1 MRRHIQKRS
10 HRTFLGGRTIR
21 RRTSR
26 HGRGTCPRPLR
37 VLKNAANANAGEKP
51 RSSIGR
57 SEHDRWNVLRGT
69 GCHSL
74 DGRCG
79 IVVRSRP
86 FGGIQLFGKS
96 GDRNFIDLL
105 NQIRVGKCS
114 SAISDALEACHI
126 SKKPVPKD
134 GIVPTKLYCTNKN
147 VDEEN
152 NRKLTQLP
160 GNVRLFQADNKFK
173 GNYDK
178 RTQQTISQNMDK
190 KVPEEL
196 RLKVG
201 AQVMLTRNMPHCNL
215 VNGSRGIVKSF
226 QEEGNTDF
234 MTTDKTSQASYGGGG
249 SSYGGGSAA
258 KKNKQYPV
266 VHFANGQKIMVKD
279 ESVFQG
285 GASGA
290 MTRTQLPL
298 KLAWSI
304 TVHKSQ
310 GMTIEGPSC
319 SWTMNLT
326 TDKSMLLSVV
336 LLL

>member
-105 NQIRVGKCS
+105 NQAKSGR
-114 SAISDALEACHI
+114 
-126 SKKPVPKD
+126 
-134 GIVPTKLYCTNKN
+134 
-147 VDEEN
+147 
-152 NRKLTQLP
+152 
-160 GNVRLFQADNKFK
+160 FK
-173 GNYDK
+173 
-178 RTQQTISQNMDK
+178 QMI
-190 KVPEEL
+190 
-196 RLKVG
+196 
-201 AQVMLTRNMPHCNL
+201 H
-215 VNGSRGIVKSF
+215 SRGITIAGRNKVFLRTWMKRCRR
-226 QEEGNTDF
+226 
-234 MTTDKTSQASYGGGG
+234 SYG
-249 SSYGGGSAA
+249 SRSKYATIQS
-258 KKNKQYPV
+258 
-266 VHFANGQKIMVKD
+266 
-279 ESVFQG
+279 
-285 GASGA
+285 
-290 MTRTQLPL
+290 
-298 KLAWSI
+298 LAG
-304 TVHKSQ
+304 HR
-310 GMTIEGPSC
+310 
-319 SWTMNLT
+319 
-326 TDKSMLLSVV
+326 
-336 LLL
+336 